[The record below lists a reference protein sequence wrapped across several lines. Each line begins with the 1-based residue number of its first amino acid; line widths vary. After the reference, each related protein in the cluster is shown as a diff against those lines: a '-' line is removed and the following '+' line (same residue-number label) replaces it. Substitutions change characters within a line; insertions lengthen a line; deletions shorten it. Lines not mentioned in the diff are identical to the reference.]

1 MKTAKGGRWAPV
13 AQAWIDH
20 PEVGADELA
29 VLTVLSL
36 HADSEGVCWPSQ
48 GLIAD
53 KLKRSRAW
61 VIKIINRLEELGLVV
76 RTRRHHASG
85 GLRSCLYHLVG
96 RPCALGAEHR
106 SRGDSGC
113 HGHDREQTESETQVS
128 LSLSLIGSLIGC
140 ERGQGGCGGRE
151 PGVVADR
158 RRRRLGRDPPSRHRS
173 AAPHRAVH
181 CRLRGQGL
189 PLPRSQRRLAQLA
202 PRCKGKQP
210 PCSVQLF
217 RHNPLRTSSPPR
229 RR

>member
-128 LSLSLIGSLIGC
+128 LSLSHRISHRMR
-140 ERGQGGCGGRE
+140 ERAGR
-151 PGVVADR
+151 
-158 RRRRLGRDPPSRHRS
+158 LWRS
-173 AAPHRAVH
+173 
-181 CRLRGQGL
+181 
-189 PLPRSQRRLAQLA
+189 
-202 PRCKGKQP
+202 
-210 PCSVQLF
+210 
-217 RHNPLRTSSPPR
+217 
-229 RR
+229 